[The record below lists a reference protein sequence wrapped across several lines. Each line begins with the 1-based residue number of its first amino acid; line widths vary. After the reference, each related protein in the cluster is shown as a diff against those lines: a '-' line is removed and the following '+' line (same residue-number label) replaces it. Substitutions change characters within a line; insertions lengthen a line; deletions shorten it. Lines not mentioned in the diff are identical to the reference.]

1 MAGPIKPDMELQR
14 EVRRLTL
21 KKIRAILIADKDDDL
36 SRAVLLKLAG
46 TVLPRIN
53 EHTGEDGGAIE
64 FINNINY
71 ILPNGNNSKT
81 NAETTPSV

>member
-53 EHTGEDGGAIE
+53 EHMGENGEAIIIQVSKEGAEKYGISTSGTSS
-64 FINNINY
+64 N
-71 ILPNGNNSKT
+71 T
-81 NAETTPSV
+81 D